1 MCPSPDGFSFSAVTN
16 VVLTRELAPYA
27 DSTSYEDIW
36 RRTAALSLL
45 HGRRPS
51 SAVHAVE
58 QPQLSQI
65 SDRRE
70 QREQQQPEAE
80 HGFLLRR
87 IAGDGR
93 CEQLLNSDASITPA
107 QQGVSCSAGNQAHV
121 CNA

>member
-1 MCPSPDGFSFSAVTN
+1 MPSPDGLIFGGHL
-16 VVLTRELAPYA
+16 VVLTASLPHA

-93 CEQLLNSDASITPA
+93 CEHWNRMHP
-107 QQGVSCSAGNQAHV
+107 
-121 CNA
+121 